1 MEAGQYVPSPP
12 CLGRRRS
19 VVPGEPEGT
28 TEDHGTRALVVVQES
43 PQPPFECAALTR
55 HPTSMWSALARRAA
69 RRRFGAPSVARGR
82 PGRRLLATAAAT
94 LCLSLIGSA
103 CAGSAGQRTSAS
115 QTPSVPTARLSITP
129 ASGTGSVKPQKGI
142 MVKVLG
148 GKIVKVSVDTRG
160 DPVTGI
166 LDSAA
171 TTWHSRWALDTAT
184 RYTVRA
190 TARDAAGK
198 TVTATSTFR
207 TLTPLQ
213 TFATQIFEGHG
224 LSYGVG
230 MPIILKF
237 SRPISDRRAVERS
250 LRLWS
255 SKRVVGAWYWD
266 GSSTL
271 YFRTRSYWPAHTK
284 VRFVAHL
291 NGIEG
296 APGVYGTHTLR
307 QSFVIGD
314 SLIAVASTRTHHVR
328 IYLNRHLFADWPI
341 SSGRSGDDTPNGTY
355 LTIEKQNPAHMKG
368 PGYDIQVP
376 WSVRFTWSGD
386 YLHDAYWSVGEQGF
400 ANVSHGC
407 VNLSPAHAKT
417 YYQLAV
423 PGDPVTINGSPR
435 GGTWDNGWTVWF
447 LPWRELLRGSALH
460 EAVRVGPNGSTFV
473 DPASLPPSRAKPPLG
488 APRPRNAAPA

>member
-1 MEAGQYVPSPP
+1 M
-12 CLGRRRS
+12 
-19 VVPGEPEGT
+19 
-28 TEDHGTRALVVVQES
+28 QES

-82 PGRRLLATAAAT
+82 PGWRLLATAAAT

-328 IYLNRHLFADWPI
+328 IYLNRHLFADWPM

-435 GGTWDNGWTVWF
+435 GGTWGNGWTVWF

-460 EAVRVGPNGSTFV
+460 EAVQAGPNGSTFV
-473 DPASLPPSRAKPPLG
+473 DPAALRPSRAKPPLG
-488 APRPRNAAPA
+488 VPRPRNAAPA